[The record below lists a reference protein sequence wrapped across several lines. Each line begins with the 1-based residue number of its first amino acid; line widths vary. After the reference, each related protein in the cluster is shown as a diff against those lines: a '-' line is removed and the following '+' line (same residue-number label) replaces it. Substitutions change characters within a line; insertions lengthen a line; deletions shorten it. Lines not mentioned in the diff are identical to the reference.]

1 MGTIAESVDIT
12 LSLSRTLAIDVHLCL
27 CCIEVSLSYT
37 EEEEVDVDI
46 IAVVRSTTI
55 RIVVI
60 PLWCCNTLDELIVS
74 TNLQSTIAVTVAFT
88 PKDSTVVNVHST
100 NFFCRLVHY
109 YRRIGEE
116 LLYEL
121 WTNTHT

>member
-1 MGTIAESVDIT
+1 MGTFAESVDV
-12 LSLSRTLAIDVHLCL
+12 LLCLSRTLTVKVHLSL

-60 PLWCCNTLDELIVS
+60 PFWCCNTLDEFIVS

-100 NFFCRLVHY
+100 DF
-109 YRRIGEE
+109 GS
-116 LLYEL
+116 
-121 WTNTHT
+121 